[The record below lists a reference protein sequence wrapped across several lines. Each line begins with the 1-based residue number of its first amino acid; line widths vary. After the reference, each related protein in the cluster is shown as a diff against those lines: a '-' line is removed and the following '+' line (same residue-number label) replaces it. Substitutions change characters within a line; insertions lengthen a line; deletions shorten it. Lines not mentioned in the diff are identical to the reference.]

1 MIQSQSIQKE
11 NLVAANNLL
20 KSQQSQHRVSLPGY
34 WKLESER
41 AITLKPG
48 EAGVLRVA
56 QGQVWATL
64 NGPHHGPA
72 NDWGDVV
79 LRSGE
84 QLKLMP
90 GQQVVVEP
98 FGDPVNEPVYFSWE
112 PSSALPQVMPAEE
125 SGWSDA
131 LVRQPLGLDR
141 EISISFRALGRMLSK
156 PGAYLRCFV
165 AGKGCVLSPLESNQP

>member
-1 MIQSQSIQKE
+1 M
-11 NLVAANNLL
+11 ATNNLL
-20 KSQQSQHRVSLPGY
+20 KLQQSQHRVSLSGY
-34 WKLESER
+34 WKLEPER

-64 NGPHHGPA
+64 NGPHHGRA

-90 GQQVVVEP
+90 GQQVVVES
-98 FGDPVNEPVYFSWE
+98 FGDAVNEPVYFSWE
-112 PSSALPQVMPAEE
+112 PSGALPRAVPAEE

-131 LVRQPLGLDR
+131 LERQPLGLDR
-141 EISISFRALGRMLSK
+141 ETSISVRALGRMLSK
-156 PGAYLRCFV
+156 LGAYLRYFV
-165 AGKGCVLSPLESNQP
+165 AGKGRVLSPLECNQP